1 MATVSTKG
9 ESVDVD
15 TAVSD
20 VVWSDEVNV
29 DERNVVVKESDAS
42 ED

>member
-1 MATVSTKG
+1 VSTKG

-15 TAVSD
+15 IEVSD

-29 DERNVVVKESDAS
+29 DEGNVVVKESDDS